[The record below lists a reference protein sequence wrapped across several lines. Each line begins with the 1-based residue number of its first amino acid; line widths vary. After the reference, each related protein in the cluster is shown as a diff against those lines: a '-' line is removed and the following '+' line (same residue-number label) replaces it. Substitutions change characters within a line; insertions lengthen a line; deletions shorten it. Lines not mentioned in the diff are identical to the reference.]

1 MLKIT
6 LFKLKHF
13 TNTLYDYNETF
24 LKKIK
29 SSIFTYHLVKLI
41 KLGKTRSG
49 N

>member
-24 LKKIK
+24 FLKKK
-29 SSIFTYHLVKLI
+29 LNLQSSLTIWL
-41 KLGKTRSG
+41 